1 MKKLILLSIL
11 FSIISCRQNKKVD
24 KQIVND
30 KIVKETQTASE
41 NKVDAN
47 TIQVLYFHSSIR
59 CTTCVSVDED
69 TQKYLSELFPDKI
82 KQGKIVY
89 KSLNIDKDERKDL
102 IQKFEIY
109 GQRLLFI
116 KGEKVLDKTDEAFQY
131 VTTQPEKWQNIVKQ
145 SIETLN

>member
-1 MKKLILLSIL
+1 MKNLSLFIIILSI
-11 FSIISCRQNKKVD
+11 IACRQNKKVD
-24 KQIVND
+24 KQTVND
-30 KIVKETQTASE
+30 KIVTDTQTASK
-41 NKVDAN
+41 NNVDAN

-69 TQKYLSELFPDKI
+69 TQKYLSELFSDKM
-82 KQGKIVY
+82 KQGKIVF
-89 KSLNIDKDERKDL
+89 KSLNIDKNERKDL

-131 VTTQPEKWQNIVKQ
+131 VTTQPEKWRNIVKQ

>member
-1 MKKLILLSIL
+1 MKNLFLFIIMFSSIA
-11 FSIISCRQNKKVD
+11 CQQNKKDD
-24 KQIVND
+24 KQTIND
-30 KIVKETQTASE
+30 KIVKEKQTSSE
-41 NKVDAN
+41 NKIDAN

-69 TQKYLSELFPDKI
+69 TQKYLSELFPDKM

-102 IQKFEIY
+102 IKKFEIY

-116 KGEKVLDKTDEAFQY
+116 RGDKVLDKTDEAFQY
-131 VTTQPEKWQNIVKQ
+131 VTTQPEKWQHIVKQ
-145 SIETLN
+145 SIKTLN